1 MIDGGHIQ
9 EQAAARAL
17 RALPPEEAAQVDHHV
32 GACTECK
39 QVLDEAVETAN
50 MLALSVAPAAPP
62 SRCKQRLM
70 ARVERE
76 QFLQRPSRALSRP
89 AMWAGRAATAL
100 MFVAVLGWNMRLQS
114 EVREVRA
121 VTSMITSMVV
131 ADRQPRPLK
140 SDHPAAGSAKAWM
153 FMDADGTSAVLIIE
167 NLQPLAGDKV
177 YQIWVADEQRQQPME
192 TFRGGHKTEQI
203 VMRAPEPLSHFK
215 WVMVTIENG
224 GGSEKPTGDTVL
236 VGDL

>member
-17 RALPPEEAAQVDHHV
+17 RALSPEDAAQVDRHV
-32 GACTECK
+32 DACTTCK

-76 QFLQRPSRALSRP
+76 QFLRRPSRALTRS
-89 AMWAGRAATAL
+89 AIWAGRAATML
-100 MFVAVLGWNMRLQS
+100 MVLGLLGWNMRLQS
-114 EVREVRA
+114 EVREVRT
-121 VTSMITSMVV
+121 VTSLITSMVV

-140 SDHPAAGSAKAWM
+140 SDHPAASSAKARM
-153 FMDADGTSAVLIIE
+153 VMDPGGTSAVLIIE
-167 NLQPLAGDKV
+167 NLQPLPGDKV

-192 TFRGGHKTEQI
+192 TFRVGHKLEQI
-203 VMRAPEPLSHFK
+203 VMRAPEPLNHYK

-224 GGSEKPTGDTVL
+224 RGSDKPTGDTVL

>member
-17 RALPPEEAAQVDHHV
+17 RALPPEDAEQVDSHV
-32 GACTECK
+32 HVCPECK
-39 QVLDEAVETAN
+39 QLLDEAVETAN

-76 QFLQRPSRALSRP
+76 QFLRRPSGALSRS
-89 AMWAGRAATAL
+89 ATWVGRAATML
-100 MFVAVLGWNMRLQS
+100 MLLGLLGWNMRLQS
-114 EVREVRA
+114 EVREVRT
-121 VTSMITSMVV
+121 VTSMLV
-131 ADRQPRPLK
+131 ADAQPRPLK
-140 SDHPAAGSAKAWM
+140 ADHPSAGSATARM
-153 FMDADGTSAVLIIE
+153 FMDPNGTSAVLVIE
-167 NLQPLAGDKV
+167 NLEPLPGDKV

-192 TFRGGHKTEQI
+192 TFRVGHKMEQI
-203 VMRAPEPLSHFK
+203 VMRAQEPLSHFK

-236 VGDL
+236 FGDL